1 MGKTHYA
8 LEAAKA
14 GFNVTVL
21 DGDVAGNVLAQK
33 DFDDC
38 RERISYFAM
47 QDTMTHSIFGPT
59 IEKMFNTPT
68 LLWNDTEGRELY
80 ARDDMDE
87 AQVTTISLGAMD
99 HRDLIIMDSWT
110 ALSESFC
117 ARYCA
122 KAGVKQI
129 AELTPAGRRTMYQCV
144 GAELSQISNMIRSC
158 RCHVICIAHPD
169 EYERKTKP
177 KGKVSEIKEE
187 DMIIVSTKL
196 TPKSISKPHG
206 ATLAAKFTDV
216 VWLEIGF
223 GGKRYIDGRPSETKD
238 GGGRFDAKKLSS
250 EFSFVEL
257 VRRAGGYIPP
267 ELKPFDSRG
276 TKYYAKGEYKPA
288 GPAKKKTLAGL
299 QNTSVKGLG
308 TFGKP

>member
-38 RERISYFAM
+38 RERISYFPM
-47 QDTMTHSIFGPT
+47 QDTMTHAIFGPT

-68 LLWNDTEGRELY
+68 FLWNDTEGRELY
-80 ARDDMDE
+80 SRDDMDE
-87 AQVTTISLGAMD
+87 AQVVAISLGVMD
-99 HRDLIIMDSWT
+99 HKDVIIVDSHT

-129 AELTPAGRRTMYQCV
+129 AELTPSQRRTMYQCV
-144 GAELSQISNMIRSC
+144 GAELSQIDNMIRAA
-158 RCHVICIAHPD
+158 RTNIIKIAHPD
-169 EYERKTKP
+169 EYERKSKP
-177 KGKVSEIKEE
+177 KGKVGDIKEE
-187 DMIIVSTKL
+187 DMIIESTKL

-206 ATLAAKFTDV
+206 ATLAAKYTDV
-216 VWLEIGF
+216 VWLEMGF
-223 GGKRYIDGRPSETKD
+223 AGKRYLDGRASETKD
-238 GGGRFDAKKLSS
+238 GGGRFNERGLADKLP
-250 EFSFVEL
+250 FVEL
-257 VRRAGGYIPP
+257 IRRAGGYVPT

-276 TKYYAKGEYKPA
+276 TNYYAKGEYKPA

-308 TFGKP
+308 FKPKS